1 MRRAAVNV
9 YDNLKVY
16 KRGRTTSVTEGRLNG
31 EMTLRID
38 NPHIQGAILT
48 LKKCLQIERSN
59 DGSIFFDGGDS
70 GSGVFLLEEKT
81 RRLNPLAIAFGMFE
95 DSGTTLACPLE
106 NVLSTL
112 NVSIQ
117 TSTVA

>member
-48 LKKCLQIERSN
+48 LKKCLQIER
-59 DGSIFFDGGDS
+59 GRLFFDGGDS